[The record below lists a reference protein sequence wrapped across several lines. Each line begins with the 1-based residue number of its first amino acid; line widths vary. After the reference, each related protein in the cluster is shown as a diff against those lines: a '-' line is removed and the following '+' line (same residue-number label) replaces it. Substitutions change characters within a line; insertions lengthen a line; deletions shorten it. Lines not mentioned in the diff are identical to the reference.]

1 MTLAAALT
9 WIVLSVGL
17 TFTLLYLTSEWWLRH

>member
-9 WIVLSVGL
+9 WIVLGVGL
-17 TFTLLYLTSEWWLRH
+17 TFALLYLTSEWWLRH